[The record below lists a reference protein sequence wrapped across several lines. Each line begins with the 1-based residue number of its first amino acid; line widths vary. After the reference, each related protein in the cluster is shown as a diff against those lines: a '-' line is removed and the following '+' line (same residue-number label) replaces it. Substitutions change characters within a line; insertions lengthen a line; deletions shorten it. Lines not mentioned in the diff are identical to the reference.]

1 MLDGAAMEL
10 SPDQVRAAEAAGC
23 AFTPATPDQVARLT
37 MQRRIFIIGGVPHV
51 ARRQGAGFYET
62 QGTLAPLLTATT
74 TGLTPA
80 LTETLQEAEEADASA
95 ALEIAAE
102 NRVNGGGGAKVVRRG
117 RGRPPRV
124 GRS

>member
-1 MLDGAAMEL
+1 MEL

-37 MQRRIFIIGGVPHV
+37 MQRRIFIIDGTPHV
-51 ARRQGAGFYET
+51 GRRQGAGFYET
-62 QGTLAPLLTATT
+62 QATLAPLIEAASA
-74 TGLTPA
+74 GLTPTY
-80 LTETLQEAEEADASA
+80 TETLQEAEEADASA

-124 GRS
+124 GRP